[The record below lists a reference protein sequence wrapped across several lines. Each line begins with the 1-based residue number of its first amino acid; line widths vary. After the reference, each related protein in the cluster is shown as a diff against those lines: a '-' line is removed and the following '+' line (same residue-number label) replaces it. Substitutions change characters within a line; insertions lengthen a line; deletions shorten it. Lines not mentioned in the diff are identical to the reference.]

1 MYIITFQ
8 WLSLDSDEI
17 RGKFALTYIFQP
29 NNFFSHGIICDSDF
43 YGSCL
48 FVFFSTNFSTQ
59 DFFCSKLSRFESS
72 FVVSEILL
80 FLASNVVEPPVHS
93 LLEFST
99 NLPT

>member
-43 YGSCL
+43 YGFCL
-48 FVFFSTNFSTQ
+48 FVFFFQ
-59 DFFCSKLSRFESS
+59 KIFPHKIFFVRNLVASKAL
-72 FVVSEILL
+72 LL
-80 FLASNVVEPPVHS
+80 FLKYS
-93 LLEFST
+93 FF
-99 NLPT
+99 